1 MHIIDVCAVILIKDM
16 TKENVIIKIIILSG
30 AYDR

>member
-1 MHIIDVCAVILIKDM
+1 MYIIDVCALILIKDM
-16 TKENVIIKIIILSG
+16 TKEKVIINIIILSG